1 MQTLDAKWML
11 LPMAA
16 QVVLTLIIYRV
27 TWVRRT
33 GAVRAG
39 EMDPLYFKT
48 KQVGEPTR
56 HVKAADELL
65 LNLFENPVLFFAG
78 CLATMTLDLVD
89 PILLG
94 LAVIYPLGRI
104 LHAKEMLGKNSIRKR
119 FRPWVASLFT
129 LGGFWIWLTI
139 SAFL

>member
-78 CLATMTLDLVD
+78 CLAAMTLDLVD

-94 LAVIYPLGRI
+94 LAVIYPPGRI
-104 LHAKEMLGKNSIRKR
+104 LHAKEVLGKNSIRKR
-119 FRPWVASLFT
+119 FRPWVVSLFT
-129 LGGFWIWLTI
+129 LGCFWIWLTI